1 MEVDELLLKITF
13 HCRHELHVEQTQPEV
28 RRLLGEEERV
38 VVEEVDKQNEV
49 VEDSKVVQ
57 KEKGVVGKEG
67 REGRSEEGGE
77 RWGSRGNVDLVSFHV
92 DVDVYRSAVF
102 WSIF

>member
-1 MEVDELLLKITF
+1 M
-13 HCRHELHVEQTQPEV
+13 

-49 VEDSKVVQ
+49 VEDSKVEDS
-57 KEKGVVGKEG
+57 KEVVGKEG
-67 REGRSEEGGE
+67 REGRSEEGAKGW
-77 RWGSRGNVDLVSFHV
+77 RSQGNVDLVSFDI

-102 WSIF
+102 WSILQGQLS

>member
-1 MEVDELLLKITF
+1 M
-13 HCRHELHVEQTQPEV
+13 

-67 REGRSEEGGE
+67 REGRSEEGAKGW
-77 RWGSRGNVDLVSFHV
+77 RSQGNVDLVSFVV
-92 DVDVYRSAVF
+92 DVD
-102 WSIF
+102 I